1 MKIRYLLPMILLT
14 SCLCNTPPE
23 LKPFLVDRDF
33 DGTMGCANVDYE
45 IHRTVIELTSLERKY
60 EELVA
65 YSRNP
70 LCLPA
75 TESQFLRAREASKT
89 RLEKLLFLQEFKHC
103 LPQHEPEPELDTLK
117 ASTLTNVPN
126 APTTPAATTNTVAA
140 KVEAKVDA
148 KVDAKVAAKKKTAKK
163 KKVLTETILTNQ
175 VIILP

>member
-1 MKIRYLLPMILLT
+1 MAPWAVRMSTMKST
-14 SCLCNTPPE
+14 
-23 LKPFLVDRDF
+23 
-33 DGTMGCANVDYE
+33 
-45 IHRTVIELTSLERKY
+45 
-60 EELVA
+60 A

-148 KVDAKVAAKKKTAKK
+148 KVDAKVAAKKKTPKN